1 MDREEQCNR
10 KRFVS
15 IGILKITEY
24 SDVKTSD
31 IFITLNETAAE
42 NWSFGQGIAQMV
54 KIKGE
59 KMNLLKY
66 ILKEN
71 ERNVTCICSL

>member
-1 MDREEQCNR
+1 CGPGRTVQQKKDLYQS
-10 KRFVS
+10 VS
-15 IGILKITEY
+15 LKITEY

-59 KMNLLKY
+59 K
-66 ILKEN
+66 N
-71 ERNVTCICSL
+71 EKRTY

>member
-1 MDREEQCNR
+1 MWTGKNSATEKDLYQS
-10 KRFVS
+10 VS
-15 IGILKITEY
+15 LKITEY

-66 ILKEN
+66 ILK
-71 ERNVTCICSL
+71 RK

>member
-66 ILKEN
+66 ILK
-71 ERNVTCICSL
+71 RK

>member
-1 MDREEQCNR
+1 MWTGKNGATEKDLYQ
-10 KRFVS
+10 S
-15 IGILKITEY
+15 ISLKIAEY

-59 KMNLLKY
+59 K
-66 ILKEN
+66 
-71 ERNVTCICSL
+71 

>member
-1 MDREEQCNR
+1 MFLLHVDREERCNR

-15 IGILKITEY
+15 IDIFKIAEY

-59 KMNLLKY
+59 KMK
-66 ILKEN
+66 N
-71 ERNVTCICSL
+71 ELIEVHIKRK